1 MWGLPLDAT
10 YLPKRDEPNGDSNT
24 FQATSFRDHPNVVVF
39 LLTDES
45 AAGEARVE
53 RINQFAF
60 MELGKKL
67 QAVVSAADSADAFER
82 VLAVISAQTALQE
95 LLDGKPVPLGI
106 SRAKAEAL
114 SNDIDS
120 LFTSHMLKDGGGI
133 NWESEVP
140 HWRWH
145 SLKTAVTSFET
156 VFCEEMRE
164 ADTYRVPA
172 RGIYSTSKLI
182 DAADETF
189 PENLRPIIP
198 AKTRS
203 DWCAAGRCLAFN
215 LLSASGFHVA
225 RAVEGTVESYYQ
237 LATGKQKTLNS
248 WNDYIKALE
257 PLVTAKSPDGIL
269 QPSAKVIG
277 ELKQMKDD
285 YRNPIVHP
293 RVVLSEPDARML
305 FANGESVIIA
315 MAQEIRDAQQAA
327 PANALISIV
336 GQ

>member
-1 MWGLPLDAT
+1 M
-10 YLPKRDEPNGDSNT
+10 PKQPDPVDDSSA
-24 FQATSFRDHPNVVVF
+24 FQAASFGNHSNVVAF
-39 LLTDES
+39 PLTDES
-45 AAGEARVE
+45 AAGEVRVD

-60 MELGKKL
+60 LDLGKKL
-67 QAVVSAADSADAFER
+67 QALSSAPDATVLSDRVFAVLNAKSAMSD
-82 VLAVISAQTALQE
+82 
-95 LLDGKPVPLGI
+95 LLSGKPVPLGV

-114 SNDIDS
+114 GSALEKLIAGH
-120 LFTSHMLKDGGGI
+120 LAKEGGGI
-133 NWESEVP
+133 KWDADIP
-140 HWRWH
+140 DWRWH
-145 SLKTAVTSFET
+145 TVTVAVTAFET
-156 VFCEEMRE
+156 VFSEEMRE
-164 ADTYRVPA
+164 ADTYRVPT

-189 PENLRPIIP
+189 PEDLRPIIP
-198 AKTRS
+198 EKTRL

-257 PLVTAKSPDGIL
+257 PLVTAPSPDGKL

-315 MAQEIRDAQQAA
+315 MAQEIRDVQQAT
-327 PANALISIV
+327 PINALLSLV
-336 GQ
+336 SE

>member
-1 MWGLPLDAT
+1 M
-10 YLPKRDEPNGDSNT
+10 
-24 FQATSFRDHPNVVVF
+24 
-39 LLTDES
+39 
-45 AAGEARVE
+45 E

-60 MELGKKL
+60 LDLGKRL
-67 QAVVSAADSADAFER
+67 HALVAAPDF
-82 VLAVISAQTALQE
+82 AVITDQVFAVINARPVLRN
-95 LLDGKPVPLGI
+95 LLAGEPVPLGV

-114 SNDIDS
+114 SS
-120 LFTSHMLKDGGGI
+120 TVEAFFKEHLAKDGGGI
-133 NWESEVP
+133 NWEPEIP
-140 HWRWH
+140 DWRWH
-145 SLKTAVTSFET
+145 SIRTAVTAFET
-156 VFCEEMRE
+156 VFSEEMRE
-164 ADTYRVPA
+164 ADTYRVPT

-189 PENLRPIIP
+189 PEDLRPIIP
-198 AKTRS
+198 EKTRL
-203 DWCAAGRCLAFN
+203 DWCASGRCLAFN

-225 RAVEGTVESYYQ
+225 RAVEGTVESYFQ

-257 PLVTAKSPDGIL
+257 PLVTTPSPEGKL

-315 MAQEIRDAQQAA
+315 MAQEIRDAQQAR
-327 PANALISIV
+327 PANALLSV
-336 GQ
+336 VSE

>member
-1 MWGLPLDAT
+1 
-10 YLPKRDEPNGDSNT
+10 
-24 FQATSFRDHPNVVVF
+24 
-39 LLTDES
+39 
-45 AAGEARVE
+45 VE

-60 MELGKKL
+60 LDLGKKL
-67 QAVVSAADSADAFER
+67 HAVATAQDNAIVSDRVFAVLNAKAALKDL
-82 VLAVISAQTALQE
+82 LA
-95 LLDGKPVPLGI
+95 GNPVPLGV

-114 SNDIDS
+114 SKTIDS
-120 LFTSHMLKDGGGI
+120 MISGHMAKDGGGI
-133 NWESEVP
+133 NWEPEIP
-140 HWRWH
+140 DWRWH
-145 SLKTAVTSFET
+145 SVTTAVTAFET
-156 VFCEEMRE
+156 VFSEEMRE

-189 PENLRPIIP
+189 PEELRPIIP
-198 AKTRS
+198 EKTRS

-257 PLVTAKSPDGIL
+257 PLVVTPSPDGKL

-315 MAQEIRDAQQAA
+315 MAQEIRDAQKAT
-327 PANALISIV
+327 PTNALLSV
-336 GQ
+336 VAE